1 MYGRSFRGRFS
12 ISPKNFTGAGVWVR
26 KGAHRAALL
35 HEAQEAF
42 RALAHLVERALGK
55 VERDGR
61 VFHVGVLVL

>member
-1 MYGRSFRGRFS
+1 
-12 ISPKNFTGAGVWVR
+12 VR

-42 RALAHLVERALGK
+42 RALAHLVER
-55 VERDGR
+55 DGR